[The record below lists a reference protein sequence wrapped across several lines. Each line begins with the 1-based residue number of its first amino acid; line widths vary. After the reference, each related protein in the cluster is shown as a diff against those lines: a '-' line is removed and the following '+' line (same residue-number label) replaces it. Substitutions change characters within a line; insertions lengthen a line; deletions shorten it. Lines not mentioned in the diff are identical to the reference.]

1 MDTMVGVL
9 VFGLGAAAF
18 YTLMPVLSKGES
30 ISKYES
36 VATQVAGRLI
46 EHIQTM
52 RPEDVTAANLERL
65 NLIDPGQTK
74 SPFSFTHIPLDEASR
89 YSPNQALPNGRGVLT
104 VTDGESG
111 SVVLGVMIT
120 WRSPSG
126 RNQSI
131 QTGTVI
137 GGYR

>member
-65 NLIDPGQTK
+65 NLIDQSCQK
-74 SPFSFTHIPLDEASR
+74 CHDIDNDAHWSFEKKWPKIAHPMER
-89 YSPNQALPNGRGVLT
+89 
-104 VTDGESG
+104 
-111 SVVLGVMIT
+111 
-120 WRSPSG
+120 
-126 RNQSI
+126 
-131 QTGTVI
+131 
-137 GGYR
+137 